1 MMTIKE
7 KVKSIL
13 SEHPYTKEEPIDKW
27 FEQVL
32 IDVLFEV
39 KEQQEEKLSQKADKI
54 DIKLLIERSDEK
66 FLMLQKEMNTRFE
79 AVNVRFETL
88 QKEMNTRFEAMNA
101 RFETLQKEMNTRFEA
116 VNMRFEAMNVR
127 FETLQKE
134 MNTRFENMQKEMNAR
149 FEGVNARFEGVNARF
164 EAIEKRFT
172 ALQWMIGVGF
182 TLLAIMMT
190 LSNFIKK

>member
-66 FLMLQKEMNTRFE
+66 FLMLQKETNIRFESMQKETNTRFE
-79 AVNVRFETL
+79 AL
-88 QKEMNTRFEAMNA
+88 QKEMNTRFEA
-101 RFETLQKEMNTRFEA
+101 L
-116 VNMRFEAMNVR
+116 
-127 FETLQKE
+127 
-134 MNTRFENMQKEMNAR
+134 QKEMNAR
-149 FEGVNARFEGVNARF
+149 FEGVNARFEAV
-164 EAIEKRFT
+164 EKRFT

-182 TLLAIMMT
+182 TLLAIIMT